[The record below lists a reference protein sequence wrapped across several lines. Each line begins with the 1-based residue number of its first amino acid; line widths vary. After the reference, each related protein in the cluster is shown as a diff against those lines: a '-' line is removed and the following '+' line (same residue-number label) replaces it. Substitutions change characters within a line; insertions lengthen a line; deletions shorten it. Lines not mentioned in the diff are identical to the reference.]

1 MALVA
6 LEVNGAALVGATS
19 AGVLFNE
26 PGVALVQRRRVAFGR
41 EAVEEARRDPA
52 SSYRNYWELLSDEPL
67 PRPAK
72 GFRSYA
78 DLAHGQ
84 MQVLWKRFR
93 DSVGDISGVV
103 LAIPAGVAE
112 DRLALLLGIAE
123 EAGLPVAGL
132 VESGV
137 AAVRGAAAGRACL
150 HMEATAERLA
160 VSRLVAGDG
169 RIRREEIL
177 FDGRPGLR
185 HLRAAMTGY
194 VAGRFVAGSRFDPL
208 DLPATEQELAGR
220 RDAWLQAVLSGGEL
234 SIQLDEAPVT
244 ATAVLTRDDY
254 LASIERLL
262 GAAGNRLRSWC
273 TGPGAAD
280 VYLSGALAEAP
291 GCAEVFARLL
301 ATEVQVLPAGAAAL
315 GALERFTPMAGAKD
329 RYVLL
334 KSLPAVESV
343 DGPDTTRTARPDAGA
358 LPPAAG
364 NGETAERTPTH
375 VVFGGRAWR
384 IGVEGLHLGSSPQPG
399 GLSIVLSQEG
409 GISRNH
415 CTVVLENGQAVLH
428 DHSRYGTS
436 LNGAP
441 VAASAP
447 LRGGDVVGVGPLEF
461 LIAREVGGD
470 GS

>member
-6 LEVNGAALVGATS
+6 LEVNGAALVGATA

-26 PGVALVQRRRVAFGR
+26 PGVALVRRRLVAFGR
-41 EAVEEARRDPA
+41 EAAEEAGRDPA
-52 SSYRNYWELLSDEPL
+52 RSYRNYWEALSDEPL
-67 PRPAK
+67 PRPAR

-84 MQVLWKRFR
+84 MQELWKRFR
-93 DSVGDISGVV
+93 QSVEDISGVILV
-103 LAIPAGVAE
+103 IPAGVAE

-137 AAVRGAAAGRACL
+137 AAVRSAAAGRACL
-150 HMEATAERLA
+150 HIEATTERLA
-160 VSRLVAGDG
+160 VSRLIGREG

-185 HLRAAMTGY
+185 HLQAAMTGY

-208 DLPATEQELAGR
+208 DLPATEQELAGQM
-220 RDAWLQAVLSGGEL
+220 DSWLQAVLAGGEL
-234 SIQLDEAPVT
+234 RIELDAAPVT
-244 ATAVLTRDDY
+244 ATAVLSRDDF

-262 GAAGNRLRSWC
+262 GAPGNRLRSWC
-273 TGPGAAD
+273 TGPEAAD
-280 VYLSGALAEAP
+280 VYLAGALADTP

-301 ATEVQVLPAGAAAL
+301 ATEVQVLSAGAAAL
-315 GALERFTPMAGAKD
+315 GALERFGPVAGARD

-334 KSLPAVESV
+334 KSLPAVDSPG
-343 DGPDTTRTARPDAGA
+343 GPDTGRIAQPYSAA
-358 LPPAAG
+358 PPAGGTGEAG
-364 NGETAERTPTH
+364 ERPPTH

-384 IGVEGLHLGSSPQPG
+384 IGAEGLHLGSSPQPG
-399 GLSIVLSQEG
+399 GLSIVLSPEG
-409 GISRNH
+409 GVSRNH

-441 VAASAP
+441 VADSAP

>member
-26 PGVALVQRRRVAFGR
+26 PGVALVQKRRVAFGR

-67 PRPAK
+67 PRPAR

-84 MQVLWKRFR
+84 LQGLWKRFR

-103 LAIPAGVAE
+103 LVIPAGVAE

-150 HMEATAERLA
+150 HVEATAERLA

-220 RDAWLQAVLSGGEL
+220 LDAWLQAVLSGGEL
-234 SIQLDEAPVT
+234 RIELEAAPVN
-244 ATAVLTRDDY
+244 ATAALTRDDY

-262 GAAGNRLRSWC
+262 GTAGNRLRSWC

-280 VYLSGALAEAP
+280 VYLAGALAEAP
-291 GCAEVFARLL
+291 GCAEVFASLL
-301 ATEVQVLPAGAAAL
+301 AMEVQILPAGAAAL

-334 KSLPAVESV
+334 KSLPAVEMA
-343 DGPDTTRTARPDAGA
+343 DGPDTARTARPDPAGV
-358 LPPAAG
+358 PAAG
-364 NGETAERTPTH
+364 NGGTGERTPTH

-384 IGVEGLHLGSSPQPG
+384 IGTEGLHLGSSTQPG
-399 GLSIVLSQEG
+399 GLSIVLSPEG

-441 VAASAP
+441 VADSAP

>member
-6 LEVNGAALVGATS
+6 LEVNGAALVGATA

-26 PGVALVQRRRVAFGR
+26 PGVALVQKRRVAFGR
-41 EAVEEARRDPA
+41 AAVEEARRDPA
-52 SSYRNYWELLSDEPL
+52 SGYRNYWELLSDDPL
-67 PRPAK
+67 PRPAR

-78 DLAHGQ
+78 DLAHGH
-84 MQVLWKRFR
+84 MQGLWKRFR
-93 DSVGDISGVV
+93 DAVGDISGVV
-103 LAIPAGVAE
+103 LVIPAGVAE

-150 HMEATAERLA
+150 HIEATAERLA
-160 VSRLVAGDG
+160 VSRLIPHDG

-185 HLRAAMTGY
+185 HLRAAMTAH

-208 DLPATEQELAGR
+208 DLPATEQELAGQI
-220 RDAWLQAVLSGGEL
+220 DSWLEAVLAGGEL
-234 SIQLDEAPVT
+234 AIELEAAPVT
-244 ATAVLTRDDY
+244 ATAVLARDDF

-262 GAAGNRLRSWC
+262 GSAGNRLRSWC
-273 TGPGAAD
+273 TGPEAGD
-280 VYLSGALAEAP
+280 IYLSGALAEAP

-301 ATEVQVLPAGAAAL
+301 AMEVQVLPAGAAAL
-315 GALERFTPMAGAKD
+315 GALERFTPVAGAGD

-334 KSLPAVESV
+334 KSLPAVDSAG
-343 DGPDTTRTARPDAGA
+343 GPDTARTARPDAGA
-358 LPPAAG
+358 SPAG
-364 NGETAERTPTH
+364 GDGETGERTPTH

-384 IGVEGLHLGSSPQPG
+384 IGAEGLHLGSSPQSG
-399 GLSIVLSQEG
+399 GLSIVLSPEG

-441 VAASAP
+441 VADSAP

-461 LIAREVGGD
+461 LITREVGGD
-470 GS
+470 GP

>member
-6 LEVNGAALVGATS
+6 LEVNGAALVGATA

-26 PGVALVQRRRVAFGR
+26 PGVALVGKRRVAFGR
-41 EAVEEARRDPA
+41 EAADEAGRDPA
-52 SSYRNYWELLSDEPL
+52 RSYRDYWEMLSDEPL
-67 PRPAK
+67 PRPAR

-84 MQVLWKRFR
+84 MQGLWKRFR
-93 DSVGDISGVV
+93 QSVGEISGVILV
-103 LAIPAGVAE
+103 IPAGVAE

-150 HMEATAERLA
+150 HIEATAERLA
-160 VSRLVAGDG
+160 VSRLMPRDG

-185 HLRAAMTGY
+185 HLRAALTGY

-208 DLPATEQELAGR
+208 DLPATEQELAR
-220 RDAWLQAVLSGGEL
+220 QLDSWLQAVLAGGEL
-234 SIQLDEAPVT
+234 RIELEAAPVT
-244 ATAVLTRDDY
+244 ATAVLSREDF

-262 GAAGNRLRSWC
+262 GAPGNRLRSWC
-273 TGPGAAD
+273 TGPEAAD
-280 VYLSGALAEAP
+280 VYLAGALAEAP

-301 ATEVQVLPAGAAAL
+301 ATEVQVLPAGAGAL
-315 GALERFTPMAGAKD
+315 GALERFGPVAGAGD

-334 KSLPAVESV
+334 KSLPALDSPG
-343 DGPDTTRTARPDAGA
+343 GPDTGRIARPDTAA
-358 LPPAAG
+358 PPAGGDGEAG
-364 NGETAERTPTH
+364 ERPPTH
-375 VVFGGRAWR
+375 VVFSGRAWR
-384 IGVEGLHLGSSPQPG
+384 IGPEGLHLGSSPQPG
-399 GLSIVLSQEG
+399 GLSIVLSPEG
-409 GISRNH
+409 GVSRNH
-415 CTVVLENGQAVLH
+415 CTVVLENGQAILH

-441 VAASAP
+441 VADSAP

-461 LIAREVGGD
+461 LITREVGGD

>member
-26 PGVALVQRRRVAFGR
+26 PGVALVQKRRVAFGR
-41 EAVEEARRDPA
+41 EVVEEARRDPA
-52 SSYRNYWELLSDEPL
+52 NSYRNYWELLSDESL
-67 PRPAK
+67 PRPAR

-84 MQVLWKRFR
+84 MQGLWKRFR
-93 DSVGDISGVV
+93 ESVGDISGVV
-103 LAIPAGVAE
+103 LVIPAGVAE

-123 EAGLPVAGL
+123 EAGLPVSGL

-137 AAVRGAAAGRACL
+137 AAVRGAASGRACL
-150 HMEATAERLA
+150 HVEATAERLA
-160 VSRLVAGDG
+160 VSRLAAGDG

-185 HLRAAMTGY
+185 HLRAAMISY

-208 DLPATEQELAGR
+208 DLPVTEQELAGR
-220 RDAWLQAVLSGGEL
+220 LDAWLQAVLSGGEL
-234 SIQLDEAPVT
+234 GIELDAAPVT
-244 ATAVLTRDDY
+244 ATAVLTRDDC

-280 VYLSGALAEAP
+280 VYLSGTLAEAP

-301 ATEVQVLPAGAAAL
+301 AMEVQVLPAGAAAL

-334 KSLPAVESV
+334 KSLPAADLA
-343 DGPDTTRTARPDAGA
+343 DGPGTARNARPD
-358 LPPAAG
+358 PAAAPVAG
-364 NGETAERTPTH
+364 NRETGERTPTH

-384 IGVEGLHLGSSPQPG
+384 IGAEGLHLGSSPQPG
-399 GLSIVLSQEG
+399 GLSIVLSPEG

-428 DHSRYGTS
+428 DHSRYGTN

-441 VAASAP
+441 VADSAP

>member
-67 PRPAK
+67 PRPAR

-84 MQVLWKRFR
+84 MHGLWKRFR
-93 DSVGDISGVV
+93 ESVGDISGVV
-103 LAIPAGVAE
+103 LVIPAGVEE

-123 EAGLPVAGL
+123 EAGLPVSGL

-150 HMEATAERLA
+150 HVEATAERLA
-160 VSRLVAGDG
+160 VSRLAVGDG
-169 RIRREEIL
+169 RIRREEIP

-220 RDAWLQAVLSGGEL
+220 LDAWLQAVLSGGEL
-234 SIQLDEAPVT
+234 RIELDAAPVT

-291 GCAEVFARLL
+291 GCAESFARLL
-301 ATEVQVLPAGAAAL
+301 AMDIQVLPSGAAAL
-315 GALERFTPMAGAKD
+315 GALERFTPMAAAKD

-334 KSLPAVESV
+334 KSLPAADLT
-343 DGPDTTRTARPDAGA
+343 DGPDTARTARPVAGV
-358 LPPAAG
+358 PPAAG
-364 NGETAERTPTH
+364 NGETGERTPTH

-384 IGVEGLHLGSSPQPG
+384 IGVEGLHLGSSPQAG
-399 GLSIVLSQEG
+399 GLSIVLSPEG

-441 VAASAP
+441 VADSAP

>member
-6 LEVNGAALVGATS
+6 LEVNGAALVGATA

-26 PGVALVQRRRVAFGR
+26 PGVALVQKRRVAFGR

-52 SSYRNYWELLSDEPL
+52 RSYRNYWEMLSDERL
-67 PRPAK
+67 PRPAR

-84 MQVLWKRFR
+84 LQGLWKRFR
-93 DSVGDISGVV
+93 DSVGDIGGVV
-103 LAIPAGVAE
+103 LVIPAGVAE

-137 AAVRGAAAGRACL
+137 AAIRGATAGRACL
-150 HMEATAERLA
+150 HVEATDERLA

-169 RIRREEIL
+169 RIRREEML

-185 HLRAAMTGY
+185 HLQAAMTGY

-208 DLPATEQELAGR
+208 DLPATEQELAGQL
-220 RDAWLQAVLSGGEL
+220 DSWLQAVLAGGEL
-234 SIQLDEAPVT
+234 RIELETAPVT
-244 ATAVLTRDDY
+244 ATAVLSRDEF

-262 GAAGNRLRSWC
+262 GAAGNHLRSWC
-273 TGPGAAD
+273 SGPEAAD
-280 VYLSGALAEAP
+280 IYLSGTLAEAP
-291 GCAEVFARLL
+291 GCAEAFARLL
-301 ATEVQVLPAGAAAL
+301 AAEVQVLPAGAAAL
-315 GALERFTPMAGAKD
+315 GALARFRPVAGARD

-334 KSLPAVESV
+334 KSLPVV
-343 DGPDTTRTARPDAGA
+343 DSPGGPGTGRIARPDTAA
-358 LPPAAG
+358 PPAGGDGEAG
-364 NGETAERTPTH
+364 ERSPTH

-384 IGVEGLHLGSSPQPG
+384 IGAEGLHLGSSPQPG
-399 GLSIVLSQEG
+399 GLSIVLSPEG

-441 VAASAP
+441 VADSAP

-461 LIAREVGGD
+461 LITREVGGD
-470 GS
+470 GP

>member
-6 LEVNGAALVGATS
+6 LEVNGAALVGATA

-26 PGVALVQRRRVAFGR
+26 PGVALVQKRRVAFGR
-41 EAVEEARRDPA
+41 EAAEEARRDPA
-52 SSYRNYWELLSDEPL
+52 RSYRNYWEMLSDEPL
-67 PRPAK
+67 PRPAR
-72 GFRSYA
+72 GYRSYA

-84 MQVLWKRFR
+84 MQGLWERFR
-93 DSVGDISGVV
+93 QSVGDISGVV
-103 LAIPAGVAE
+103 LVIPPGVAE

-150 HMEATAERLA
+150 HIEATPERLA
-160 VSRLVAGDG
+160 VSRLMPRDG

-177 FDGRPGLR
+177 YDGRPGLR

-208 DLPATEQELAGR
+208 DLPATEQELADR
-220 RDAWLQAVLSGGEL
+220 LDSWLQAVLTGGEL
-234 SIQLDEAPVT
+234 RAQLEAAPVT
-244 ATAVLTRDDY
+244 ATAILSRDDF
-254 LASIERLL
+254 LVSVERLL
-262 GAAGNRLRSWC
+262 GGAGNRMRSWC
-273 TGPGAAD
+273 TGPEAAD
-280 VYLSGALAEAP
+280 IYLSGVLAEVP
-291 GCAEVFARLL
+291 GCADVFARLL
-301 ATEVQVLPAGAAAL
+301 AAEVQVLPAGAAAL
-315 GALERFTPMAGAKD
+315 GALERFGPASGARD

-334 KSLPAVESV
+334 TSLPAL
-343 DGPDTTRTARPDAGA
+343 DLPGGPDTGRISRPDGVA
-358 LPPAAG
+358 PPAG
-364 NGETAERTPTH
+364 GDGEGGERTPTH

-384 IGVEGLHLGSSPQPG
+384 IGAEGLHLGSSPQSG
-399 GLSIVLSQEG
+399 GLSIVLSPEG
-409 GISRNH
+409 GISRHH

-428 DHSRYGTS
+428 DHSRYGTN

-441 VAASAP
+441 VADSAP

-461 LIAREVGGD
+461 LITREVGGD

>member
-6 LEVNGAALVGATS
+6 LEVNGAALAGATA

-26 PGVALVQRRRVAFGR
+26 PGVALVRRRRVAFGR
-41 EAVEEARRDPA
+41 EAAEEAGRDPA
-52 SSYRNYWELLSDEPL
+52 RSYRDYWEMLSDEPL
-67 PRPAK
+67 PRPAR

-84 MQVLWKRFR
+84 LQELWKRFGQA
-93 DSVGDISGVV
+93 VEDISGVILV
-103 LAIPAGVAE
+103 IPAGVAE

-137 AAVRGAAAGRACL
+137 AAVRGAEAGRSCL
-150 HMEATAERLA
+150 HIEATAERLA
-160 VSRLVAGDG
+160 VSRLVPREG
-169 RIRREEIL
+169 RVRREEIL

-185 HLRAAMTGY
+185 HLRAAMTNY

-208 DLPATEQELAGR
+208 DLPATEQELAGQL
-220 RDAWLQAVLSGGEL
+220 DSWLQGVLSGGEL
-234 SIQLDEAPVT
+234 RVALEAAPVT
-244 ATAVLTRDDY
+244 ATAVLTRDDF

-262 GAAGNRLRSWC
+262 GGAGNRLRSWC
-273 TGPGAAD
+273 TGPEAAD
-280 VYLSGALAEAP
+280 VYLSGTLAEGP

-301 ATEVQVLPAGAAAL
+301 ASEVQVLPAGAAAL
-315 GALERFTPMAGAKD
+315 GALERFMPAAGAGD

-334 KSLPAVESV
+334 KSLPAV
-343 DGPDTTRTARPDAGA
+343 DMPGGPDTGRIARPDAA
-358 LPPAAG
+358 EAAAG
-364 NGETAERTPTH
+364 GDGEAAEGPPTH

-384 IGVEGLHLGSSPQPG
+384 IAAEGVHLGSSPQPG
-399 GLSIVLSQEG
+399 GLSIVLSPEG

-441 VAASAP
+441 VADSAP
-447 LRGGDVVGVGPLEF
+447 LRGGDVLGVGPLEF
-461 LIAREVGGD
+461 LITREVAGD

>member
-26 PGVALVQRRRVAFGR
+26 PGVALVQKRRVAFGR

-52 SSYRNYWELLSDEPL
+52 NSYRNYWELLSDEPL
-67 PRPAK
+67 PRPAR

-84 MQVLWKRFR
+84 MQGLWKRFR
-93 DSVGDISGVV
+93 ESVGDISGVV
-103 LAIPAGVAE
+103 LVIPAGVAE

-123 EAGLPVAGL
+123 EAGLPVSGL

-137 AAVRGAAAGRACL
+137 AAVRGAAAGRTCL
-150 HMEATAERLA
+150 HVEATAERLA
-160 VSRLVAGDG
+160 VSRLAAGDG

-185 HLRAAMTGY
+185 HLRAAMISY

-220 RDAWLQAVLSGGEL
+220 LDAWLQAVLSGGEL
-234 SIQLDEAPVT
+234 SIQLDAAPVT
-244 ATAVLTRDDY
+244 ATAVLTRDDCF
-254 LASIERLL
+254 ASIERLL

-280 VYLSGALAEAP
+280 VYLSGILAEAP

-301 ATEVQVLPAGAAAL
+301 AMDVQVLPSGAAAL

-334 KSLPAVESV
+334 KSLPAADLA
-343 DGPDTTRTARPDAGA
+343 DGPVPARTARPDADA
-358 LPPAAG
+358 TPAPG
-364 NGETAERTPTH
+364 NGETGERTPTH

-384 IGVEGLHLGSSPQPG
+384 IGAEGLHLGSSPQPG
-399 GLSIVLSQEG
+399 GLSIVLSPEG

-441 VAASAP
+441 VADSAP

>member
-6 LEVNGAALVGATS
+6 LEVNGAALVGATA

-26 PGVALVQRRRVAFGR
+26 PGIALVRKRRVAFGR
-41 EAVEEARRDPA
+41 EAIEDARRDPA
-52 SSYRNYWELLSDEPL
+52 RSYRDYWELLSDEPL
-67 PRPAK
+67 PRPAR

-84 MQVLWKRFR
+84 LEELWKRFR
-93 DSVGDISGVV
+93 EAAEDISGVV
-103 LAIPAGVAE
+103 LVIPAGAGE

-137 AAVRGAAAGRACL
+137 AALRGAGADRACL
-150 HMEATAERLA
+150 HIEATAERLA
-160 VSRLVAGDG
+160 VSRLMPHEG

-185 HLRAAMTGY
+185 HLRAAMTNY

-208 DLPATEQELAGR
+208 DLPATEQELAGQL
-220 RDAWLQAVLSGGEL
+220 DSWLRAVLAGGELKVELEAAPVNASAVLS
-234 SIQLDEAPVT
+234 
-244 ATAVLTRDDY
+244 RDDF
-254 LASIERLL
+254 LASIERPL

-273 TGPGAAD
+273 TGPEAAD
-280 VYLSGALAEAP
+280 VYLSGVLAEAP

-301 ATEVQVLPAGAAAL
+301 AAEVQVLPAGAAAL
-315 GALERFTPMAGAKD
+315 GALERFNPAAGARD

-334 KSLPAVESV
+334 RSLPAVDSP
-343 DGPDTTRTARPDAGA
+343 GGTNAGRTTRPDA
-358 LPPAAG
+358 AARLAGG
-364 NGETAERTPTH
+364 NGGAGERPPTH

-384 IGVEGLHLGSSPQPG
+384 IAAEGVHLGSSPQSG
-399 GLSIVLSQEG
+399 GLSIVLSPEG

-415 CTVVLENGQAVLH
+415 CTVVLENGQAILH

-441 VAASAP
+441 VADSAP

-461 LIAREVGGD
+461 LITREVGGD

>member
-26 PGVALVQRRRVAFGR
+26 PGVALAQKRRVAFGR
-41 EAVEEARRDPA
+41 EAVEEALRDPA
-52 SSYRNYWELLSDEPL
+52 RSYRNYWELLSDEPL
-67 PRPAK
+67 PRPVR

-84 MQVLWKRFR
+84 MQELWKRFR
-93 DSVGDISGVV
+93 DSVGGISGVV
-103 LAIPAGVAE
+103 LVIPAGVAE

-137 AAVRGAAAGRACL
+137 AAVRGASAGRACL
-150 HMEATAERLA
+150 HVEATAERLA
-160 VSRLVAGDG
+160 VSRLAAGDG

-220 RDAWLQAVLSGGEL
+220 LDAWLQAVLSGGEL
-234 SIQLDEAPVT
+234 KIELDAAPVT
-244 ATAVLTRDDY
+244 ATATLTRDDC

-262 GAAGNRLRSWC
+262 GAAGNRLRSLC

-280 VYLSGALAEAP
+280 VYLSGSLAEVP

-301 ATEVQVLPAGAAAL
+301 AMEVQVLPAGAAAL

-334 KSLPAVESV
+334 KSLPAADLT
-343 DGPDTTRTARPDAGA
+343 DGPDTARTARPDAGV
-358 LPPAAG
+358 PPGAG

-375 VVFGGRAWR
+375 VVFDGRAWR
-384 IGVEGLHLGSSPQPG
+384 IGVEGLHLGSSPQAS
-399 GLSIVLSQEG
+399 GLSIVLSPEG
-409 GISRNH
+409 GVSRNH

-441 VAASAP
+441 VADSAP

>member
-6 LEVNGAALVGATS
+6 LEVNGAALVGATA

-26 PGVALVQRRRVAFGR
+26 PGVAVVQKRRVAFGR

-67 PRPAK
+67 PRPAR

-84 MQVLWKRFR
+84 MQGLCKRFR
-93 DSVGDISGVV
+93 QSVGEISGVV
-103 LAIPAGVAE
+103 LVIPPGVAE

-137 AAVRGAAAGRACL
+137 AAVRGAASGRACL
-150 HMEATAERLA
+150 HIEATDERLA
-160 VSRLVAGDG
+160 VSRLMPRDG
-169 RIRREEIL
+169 RIRREEVL

-194 VAGRFVAGSRFDPL
+194 VAGRFVAGCRFDPL
-208 DLPATEQELAGR
+208 DLPATEQELAGQLVS
-220 RDAWLQAVLSGGEL
+220 WLEAVLAGGEL
-234 SIQLDEAPVT
+234 GIELESAPVT
-244 ATAVLTRDDY
+244 ATAVLSRDDF

-273 TGPGAAD
+273 TGPEAAD
-280 VYLSGALAEAP
+280 MYLSGALADVP

-301 ATEVQVLPAGAAAL
+301 ATEVHVLPAGAAAL
-315 GALERFTPMAGAKD
+315 GALERFRPVAGARD

-334 KSLPAVESV
+334 KSLPAV
-343 DGPDTTRTARPDAGA
+343 DWAGGPDTARTARPDAGA
-358 LPPAAG
+358 PPAGGDGEAG
-364 NGETAERTPTH
+364 ERTPTH

-384 IGVEGLHLGSSPQPG
+384 IGAEGLHFGSSPQPG
-399 GLSIVLSQEG
+399 GLSIVLSPEG

-441 VAASAP
+441 VADSAP

-461 LIAREVGGD
+461 LITREVGGG

>member
-6 LEVNGAALVGATS
+6 LEVNGAALAGATA

-26 PGVALVQRRRVAFGR
+26 PGVALVQGRRVAFGR
-41 EAVEEARRDPA
+41 EAAEEARRDPA

-67 PRPAK
+67 PRPAR

-84 MQVLWKRFR
+84 MQGLWKRFR

-103 LAIPAGVAE
+103 LVIPAGVAE

-137 AAVRGAAAGRACL
+137 AAVRSVPEGRACL
-150 HMEATAERLA
+150 HIEATAERLA
-160 VSRLVAGDG
+160 VSRLIAGDG
-169 RIRREEIL
+169 RVRREEIL

-208 DLPATEQELAGR
+208 DLPATEHELSGQL
-220 RDAWLQAVLSGGEL
+220 DAWLQAVLSGGDLRIEL
-234 SIQLDEAPVT
+234 EAAPVT
-244 ATAVLTRDDY
+244 ATAVLGRDEF

-280 VYLSGALAEAP
+280 IYLSGALADVP
-291 GCAEVFARLL
+291 GCAEAFARLL
-301 ATEVQVLPAGAAAL
+301 ATGVQVLPAGAAAL
-315 GALERFTPMAGAKD
+315 GALERFSPVAGARD
-329 RYVLL
+329 QYVLL
-334 KSLPAVESV
+334 KSLPAV
-343 DGPDTTRTARPDAGA
+343 DTAGGPDTASTAGPDAGA
-358 LPPAAG
+358 PSAIG
-364 NGETAERTPTH
+364 GGERGERTPTH

-384 IGVEGLHLGSSPQPG
+384 IGAEGLHLGSAPQAG
-399 GLSIVLSQEG
+399 GLSIVLSPEG
-409 GISRNH
+409 GVSRNH
-415 CTVVLENGQAVLH
+415 CTVVLENGQVVLH

-441 VAASAP
+441 VADSAP

-461 LIAREVGGD
+461 LIAREVGDD

>member
-6 LEVNGAALVGATS
+6 LEVNGAALVGATA

-26 PGVALVQRRRVAFGR
+26 PGVALVQKRRVAFGR

-52 SSYRNYWELLSDEPL
+52 HSYRNYWEILSDEPL
-67 PRPAK
+67 PRPAR

-84 MQVLWKRFR
+84 MQGLWKRLR
-93 DSVGDISGVV
+93 QAVGDISGIV
-103 LAIPAGVAE
+103 LVIPPGVAE

-137 AAVRGAAAGRACL
+137 AAVRGAAADRACL
-150 HMEATAERLA
+150 HVEATAERLA
-160 VSRLVAGDG
+160 VSRLMARDG
-169 RIRREEIL
+169 RIRREELL

-185 HLRAAMTGY
+185 HLRAAMTRY
-194 VAGRFVAGSRFDPL
+194 VAGRFVTGSRFDPL
-208 DLPATEQELAGR
+208 DLPATEQELAGQL
-220 RDAWLQAVLSGGEL
+220 DAWLYAVLAGGEL
-234 SIQLDEAPVT
+234 RIELEAAPV
-244 ATAVLTRDDY
+244 AAAAVLTRDDF

-262 GAAGNRLRSWC
+262 GVAGNRLRSWC
-273 TGPGAAD
+273 TGPGAAN
-280 VYLSGALAEAP
+280 VYLSGTLAETP
-291 GCAEVFARLL
+291 GCAEAFARLL

-315 GALERFTPMAGAKD
+315 GALERFGPAAEAGD

-334 KSLPAVESV
+334 KSLPASAS
-343 DGPDTTRTARPDAGA
+343 DGDAETVRTARPDAGA
-358 LPPAAG
+358 APAGGEGEAG
-364 NGETAERTPTH
+364 EGPPTH
-375 VVFGGRAWR
+375 LVFGGRAWR
-384 IGVEGLHLGSSPQPG
+384 IGTEGLHLGSSPQSG
-399 GLSIVLSQEG
+399 GLSIVLSPEG

-441 VAASAP
+441 VADSAP

>member
-6 LEVNGAALVGATS
+6 LEVNGAALVGATA

-26 PGVALVQRRRVAFGR
+26 PGVALVRKRRVAFGR
-41 EAVEEARRDPA
+41 EAAEEAERDPA
-52 SSYRNYWELLSDEPL
+52 RSYRNYWEMLSDEPL
-67 PRPAK
+67 PRPAR

-84 MQVLWKRFR
+84 MQELWTRFR
-93 DSVGDISGVV
+93 QSVGDISGVILV
-103 LAIPAGVAE
+103 IPAGVAE

-123 EAGLPVAGL
+123 EAGFPVAGL

-137 AAVRGAAAGRACL
+137 AAVRGAGADRACL

-160 VSRLVAGDG
+160 VSRLMLREG

-185 HLRAAMTGY
+185 HLRAAMTSY

-208 DLPATEQELAGR
+208 DLPASEQELAGQL
-220 RDAWLQAVLSGGEL
+220 DSWLQAVVAGGEL
-234 SIQLDEAPVT
+234 RIELEAAPVT
-244 ATAVLTRDDY
+244 ATAVLNRDDF

-262 GAAGNRLRSWC
+262 GAPGNRLRSWC
-273 TGPGAAD
+273 TGPDAAD
-280 VYLSGALAEAP
+280 VYLSGSTAEAA
-291 GCAEVFARLL
+291 GCAEVFARML
-301 ATEVQVLPAGAAAL
+301 ATEIQVLPAGAAAL
-315 GALERFTPMAGAKD
+315 GALERFRPVAGTSN

-334 KSLPAVESV
+334 NSLPAV
-343 DGPDTTRTARPDAGA
+343 DAAGGPDTARIARPDPGAAPAGGDGE
-358 LPPAAG
+358 AG
-364 NGETAERTPTH
+364 ERPPTH

-384 IGVEGLHLGSSPQPG
+384 IGAEGLHVGSSPQSG
-399 GLSIVLSQEG
+399 GLSIVLSPEG

-415 CTVVLENGQAVLH
+415 CTVVLENGQAILH

-441 VAASAP
+441 VADSAP

-461 LIAREVGGD
+461 LITREVAGD

>member
-41 EAVEEARRDPA
+41 EAVEEARLDPA
-52 SSYRNYWELLSDEPL
+52 SSYGNYWELLSDEPL
-67 PRPAK
+67 PRPAR

-84 MQVLWKRFR
+84 MQGLWKRFR
-93 DSVGDISGVV
+93 DSVGDISGVILV
-103 LAIPAGVAE
+103 IPPGAAE

-160 VSRLVAGDG
+160 VSRLAAGDG
-169 RIRREEIL
+169 RIRCEEIL

-220 RDAWLQAVLSGGEL
+220 LDAWLQAVLSGGDL
-234 SIQLDEAPVT
+234 SIELESAPVT
-244 ATAVLTRDDY
+244 AAAVLTRDDY

-280 VYLSGALAEAP
+280 VFLSGTLADAP

-301 ATEVQVLPAGAAAL
+301 AIEVQVLPAGAAAL

-334 KSLPAVESV
+334 KSLPAADLADV
-343 DGPDTTRTARPDAGA
+343 PDTARAARPDAGA
-358 LPPAAG
+358 AEATG
-364 NGETAERTPTH
+364 YGETGERTPTH

-384 IGVEGLHLGSSPQPG
+384 IGAEGLHLGSSPQPG
-399 GLSIVLSQEG
+399 GLSIVLSPEG
-409 GISRNH
+409 GVSRNH

-441 VAASAP
+441 VPDSAP